1 MNKVKL
7 TIKRID
13 NEYVVQWFLNGVI
26 DENKTY
32 YTDCKKDAINTMEA
46 MKKEN
51 YSINNNIIF
60 I

>member
-1 MNKVKL
+1 M
-7 TIKRID
+7 
-13 NEYVVQWFLNGVI
+13 
-26 DENKTY
+26 NKTY

-46 MKKEN
+46 IKKEN